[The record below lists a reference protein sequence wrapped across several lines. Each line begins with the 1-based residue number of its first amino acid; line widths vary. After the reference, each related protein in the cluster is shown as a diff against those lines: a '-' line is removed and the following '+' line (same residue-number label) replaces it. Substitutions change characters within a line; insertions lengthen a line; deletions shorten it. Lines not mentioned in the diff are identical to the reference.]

1 MFGIE
6 RQLFTFSTSTHD
18 QMSRIG
24 CVLGMGER
32 ARAEF
37 CTPPLLYERHRE
49 TVSTTHIQRQ
59 RQIDIDGL
67 CSLLLPLSSKSF
79 AEILAVA

>member
-49 TVSTTHIQRQ
+49 TVSTTHIQRDRHRWALLATATSFQ
-59 RQIDIDGL
+59 QI
-67 CSLLLPLSSKSF
+67 F
-79 AEILAVA
+79 R